1 MKKKLLLKKQWRF
14 CSKTSAQKK
23 TAFKQFSHEIILE
36 VINMKRLKMTPS
48 EAIVETLLAENV
60 DHVCGIVGSA
70 FMDMLDLFPTAG
82 IKFIPVRHEQS
93 AAHMEDAYS
102 RVSGRC
108 GVVVGQNGPGITNMV
123 TSVAAANMGHTP
135 LVIISPSAG
144 TPTIGWDG
152 FQECDQ
158 VSVFRAI
165 TKAVVRVPHPKRAAD
180 CLRTAFRIAYADRG
194 AVLYDIPRDY
204 FYGELE
210 DKILKPSQY
219 RVDARGCGSIE
230 QLDRAAEL
238 LSKAKNP
245 VIVSGRGVVDA
256 DALNIV
262 KAIAEHLTA
271 PVAVTYLHNDAF
283 YGDHPLFVGPIGY
296 MGSKAAMKILAKA
309 DVMLAIGTRLSVFG
323 TLPQYDINYFPEN
336 AKIIQVDINPKHI
349 ARTHPIEVG
358 IIGDAKEASAEI
370 MRRLKAMDKGR
381 KPDAKRLEVV
391 AKEKEIWE
399 KEIVDLAMV
408 DGNPINPRRVL
419 LEISRALPANA
430 IVTTDIGN
438 VASTANSYLKFTQPR
453 RHIAALTFGNT
464 GFAYPAALGAQLAD
478 PKAPVVAIIGDGA
491 WGMSLHEVSTAV
503 EHNIPVVACV
513 FRNMWW
519 GAEAKNQVDFYN
531 NRFIGV
537 DIPTPESFVPA
548 AKALGANSLQV
559 SRPQDIREAFES
571 CINSHKPTVLEFLV
585 DGKQLAPPFRK
596 DALAL
601 PTRLLPKY
609 AHLDHRN
616 W

>member
-1 MKKKLLLKKQWRF
+1 MEVLKMKK
-14 CSKTSAQKK
+14 T
-23 TAFKQFSHEIILE
+23 
-36 VINMKRLKMTPS
+36 KMTPS
-48 EAIVETLLAENV
+48 EAIVETLLAEGV

-70 FMDMLDLFPTAG
+70 FMDMLDLFPAAG

-93 AAHMEDAYS
+93 AGHMEDAYC
-102 RVSGRC
+102 RISGRC

-158 VSVFRAI
+158 MSVFKSI

-204 FYGELE
+204 FYGEIE
-210 DKILKPSQY
+210 ETILKPSQY
-219 RVDARGCGSIE
+219 RVDARGCGSHA

-245 VIVSGRGVVDA
+245 VIVSGRGAVDA
-256 DALNIV
+256 DALDII

-283 YGDHPLFVGPIGY
+283 YGNHPLSLGPIGY
-296 MGSKAAMKILAKA
+296 MGSKAAMKTLAQA
-309 DVMLAIGTRLSVFG
+309 DVMIAIGTRLSVFG

-336 AKIIQVDINPKHI
+336 AKIIQIDINPKHI

-358 IIGDAKEASAEI
+358 IIGDAKDATVEI
-370 MRRLKAMDKGR
+370 LKRLKTIDSNR
-381 KPDAKRLEVV
+381 KPDIKRLEAV
-391 AKEKEIWE
+391 AKAKQTWE

-419 LEISRALPANA
+419 LEISKALPEDA

-438 VASTANSYLKFTQPR
+438 VASTANSYLKFNQSR

-464 GFAYPAALGAQLAD
+464 GFAYPAALGAQIARPD
-478 PKAPVVAIIGDGA
+478 APVIAIVGDGA

-503 EHNIPVVACV
+503 EHNLPVVACV

-531 NRFIGV
+531 DRYIGV
-537 DIPTPESFVPA
+537 DIPTPESFVPV
-548 AKALGANSLQV
+548 AKAMGANSMRV
-559 SRPQDIREAFES
+559 DKAENIREAFES
-571 CINSHKPTVLEFLV
+571 CIKSRKPTVLEFLV

-601 PTRLLPKY
+601 PTRFLPKY
-609 AHLDHRN
+609 AHLDYRN